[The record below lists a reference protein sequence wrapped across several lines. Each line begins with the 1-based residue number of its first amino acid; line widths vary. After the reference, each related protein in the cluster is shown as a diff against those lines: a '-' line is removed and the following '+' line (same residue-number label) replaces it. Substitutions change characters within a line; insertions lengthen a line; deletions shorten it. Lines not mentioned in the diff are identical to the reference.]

1 MTPTNQ
7 LTHLPN
13 ANKNTSRQKECNKYI
28 QDCKKDF
35 HLETTEEVISRFAN
49 EIEERLSS
57 IAKTLTSI
65 YQRLENIINEKH

>member
-13 ANKNTSRQKECNKYI
+13 ANKNASRQNI

-35 HLETTEEVISRFAN
+35 HLETIEEVISRFAN

-57 IAKTLTSI
+57 IEKTLTSI

>member
-13 ANKNTSRQKECNKYI
+13 ANKNTSRQNI

-57 IAKTLTSI
+57 IEKTLTSI

>member
-1 MTPTNQ
+1 MTPTIQ

-13 ANKNTSRQKECNKYI
+13 ANKNASSQNM

-35 HLETTEEVISRFAN
+35 HLETIEEVISRFAN

-57 IAKTLTSI
+57 IEKTLTSI
-65 YQRLENIINEKH
+65 YQRLENTINEKQ